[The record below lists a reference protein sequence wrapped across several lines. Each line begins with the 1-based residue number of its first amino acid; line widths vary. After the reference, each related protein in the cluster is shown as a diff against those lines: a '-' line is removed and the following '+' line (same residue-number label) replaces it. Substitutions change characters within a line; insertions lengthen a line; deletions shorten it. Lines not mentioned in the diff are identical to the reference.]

1 MLFGGP
7 ILHRRR
13 PLLGAAMLAPAPVG
27 LAPPPPAPRSVVAQ
41 LTDLKGLLD
50 LGALTPE
57 EFAAAKRIVLG
68 T

>member
-13 PLLGAAMLAPAPVG
+13 PLIGTRMLAPAPP
-27 LAPPPPAPRSVVAQ
+27 PPPPAPRSVVAQ

-50 LGALTPE
+50 SGALTPE
-57 EFAAAKRIVLG
+57 EFATAKRMVLG